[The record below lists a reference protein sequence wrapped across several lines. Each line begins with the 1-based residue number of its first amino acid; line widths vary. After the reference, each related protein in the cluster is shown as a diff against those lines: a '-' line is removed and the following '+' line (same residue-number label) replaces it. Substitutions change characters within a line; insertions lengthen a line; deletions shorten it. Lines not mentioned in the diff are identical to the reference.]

1 MLWQRKFWRL
11 VVLSY
16 SFFSHPFQI
25 NDEWRDFIRD
35 VFAIFSLKL
44 RKKQILFTSFILNC
58 KKKTPKEVTHA
69 ENYEMIVILN
79 LRLNFKWP
87 CGLKKS
93 VFTLKF
99 WKVEK
104 KLWINFAWTL
114 HLTEFNLTLIF
125 SKGQQQLMTSY
136 FWKRVFK

>member
-1 MLWQRKFWRL
+1 MATSGAFIFFLFSPVSNQRWMARFYPWRFRYIL
-11 VVLSY
+11 TKITQKANTI
-16 SFFSHPFQI
+16 H
-25 NDEWRDFIRD
+25 
-35 VFAIFSLKL
+35 IFHLEL
-44 RKKQILFTSFILNC
+44 Q
-58 KKKTPKEVTHA
+58 KKTPKEVTHA

-79 LRLNFKWP
+79 LTLNFKWP